1 MPLIIPY
8 LTNSTNWHIREELL
22 NLLMICFLTS
32 KNFYE
37 FDSYQLIEAILK
49 LFQD

>member
-1 MPLIIPY
+1 MPLLIPY

-22 NLLMICFLTS
+22 NLLMLSFLKS

-37 FDSYQLIEAILK
+37 FDSYKVIEAVLK
-49 LFQD
+49 LFND